1 MTDTTYIATRDLR
14 LNDIE
19 IAPGQ
24 EIPAELLT
32 NMDAASW
39 VEAGQFKRVTK
50 TEATAIAKIA
60 DKRTKAS
67 DDFIAADIE
76 LGDALKPDPA

>member
-19 IAPGQ
+19 IEPGQ
-24 EIPAELLT
+24 EIPAALLT
-32 NMDAASW
+32 NMDPASW
-39 VEAGQFKRVTK
+39 VDAGQFKKVTK

-60 DKRTKAS
+60 DKRKKAS
-67 DDFIAADIE
+67 DDFVAADIE
-76 LGDALKPDPA
+76 LGDALKPEPA